1 MYQDDDGTFYDVILS
16 HVPFSVV
23 FSLFRRKQLYTFLT
37 KGRRQWEWRCRAKLA
52 VRGTSMDP
60 QIGLF
65 EEGSHFVVDIPSCRA
80 HHPSINATIKLV
92 KEAIQELGI
101 QPYNEDLHL
110 GELHYVQVRYKCH
123 WSGMPGMRIP
133 SKLTV

>member
-1 MYQDDDGTFYDVILS
+1 MYLDDDETFYDIILS
-16 HVPFSVV
+16 HVPFAVV
-23 FSLFRRKQLYTFLT
+23 FNLFRRKQLYMFLT

-52 VRGTSMDP
+52 VRGTSMNP

-92 KEAIQELGI
+92 KEGSFPLLWVLTFHAWMLTS
-101 QPYNEDLHL
+101 
-110 GELHYVQVRYKCH
+110 KTT
-123 WSGMPGMRIP
+123 SP
-133 SKLTV
+133 SILFPKKFLA